1 MGSDSMTELCDD
13 LAGLR
18 KRLCCKGLQLVTVL
32 LVTREGEH
40 LRAETHKLNT
50 VLIVPSDHLGNIT
63 SIGQA
68 QRLDIFL
75 ASSNIGGL
83 TFIRAVLRGMFG
95 LRRVLERVAMV

>member
-1 MGSDSMTELCDD
+1 MCSDSMTKLCDD

-40 LRAETHKLNT
+40 LGAETHKLNT